1 LLLLGV
7 IFFTATS
14 SYAQEKAPGKH
25 SVIMAN
31 FKLPKTLGNKSFK
44 GLMSGLAN
52 IDLVYQYN
60 LANGIGFGTGFTYSY
75 YELNGSAFQG
85 TVIGQME
92 GYNPFL
98 KIAKRKE
105 ITENSYVELS
115 VSGGYNVLNTSGNQC
130 SDVFKQEAFN
140 LTPQLG
146 FYMVS
151 SEFLSFGIVVS
162 YNYFAAEFSPANICM
177 TSFPGIDPGHSIG
190 NSHVFSVGFGFSTY
204 LPTK

>member
-1 LLLLGV
+1 M
-7 IFFTATS
+7 FFSMS
-14 SYAQEKAPGKH
+14 SFSQEKDPGKH
-25 SVIMAN
+25 AVIMAN

-44 GLMSGLAN
+44 GLMSGLATV
-52 IDLVYQYN
+52 DLIYQYN
-60 LANGIGFGTGFTYSY
+60 LANGIGFGTGFSYSY

-85 TVIGQME
+85 SVVGQME

-98 KIAKRKE
+98 KISQRKE
-105 ITENSYVELS
+105 INENTFVELS
-115 VSGGYNVLNTSGNQC
+115 INAGYNFLSTSSNQC
-130 SDVFKQEAFN
+130 SGIFKQEAFN

-162 YNYFAAEFSPANICM
+162 YNYFDAEFSPANICM
-177 TSFPGIDPGHSIG
+177 TSFPGIDPANSVG

-204 LPTK
+204 LLTK

>member
-1 LLLLGV
+1 MS
-7 IFFTATS
+7 FSSAS
-14 SYAQEKAPGKH
+14 SYSQEMAPGKH
-25 SVIMAN
+25 AVLMAN

-52 IDLVYQYN
+52 IDLIYQYN
-60 LANGIGFGTGFTYSY
+60 LMNGIGLGMGFSYSY

-85 TVIGQME
+85 NVVGQME

-98 KIAKRKE
+98 KISKRNE
-105 ITENSYVELS
+105 VNENSYLELS
-115 VSGGYNVLNTSGNQC
+115 LSGGYNMLNTSGNQC
-130 SDVFKQEAFN
+130 SDIFKQEAFN
-140 LTPQLG
+140 VTTQLG

-162 YNYFAAEFSPANICM
+162 YNYFNTEFSPANICM
-177 TSFPGIDPGHSIG
+177 TSFPGIDPANSIG

>member
-1 LLLLGV
+1 MSCSL
-7 IFFTATS
+7 S
-14 SYAQEKAPGKH
+14 SFSQEKAPGEH

-44 GLMSGLAN
+44 GLMSGLAT
-52 IDLVYQYN
+52 IDLIYQYN
-60 LANGIGFGTGFTYSY
+60 LANGIGFGTGFSYSY
-75 YELNGSAFQG
+75 YELNGSVFQG
-85 TVIGQME
+85 SVLGQME

-105 ITENSYVELS
+105 MNENSYVELS
-115 VSGGYNVLNTSGNQC
+115 VSGGYNVLNTTGNQC
-130 SDVFKQEAFN
+130 SDVFRQEAFN

-162 YNYFAAEFSPANICM
+162 YNYFDCGI
-177 TSFPGIDPGHSIG
+177 FPSE
-190 NSHVFSVGFGFSTY
+190 Y
-204 LPTK
+204 LYDKLSWE

>member
-1 LLLLGV
+1 MS
-7 IFFTATS
+7 FS
-14 SYAQEKAPGKH
+14 SFSQEKAPGEH
-25 SVIMAN
+25 AVIMAN

-52 IDLVYQYN
+52 IDLIYQYN
-60 LANGIGFGTGFTYSY
+60 LANGIGFGTGFSYSY
-75 YELNGSAFQG
+75 YELNGSVFQG
-85 TVIGQME
+85 SVLGQME
-92 GYNPFL
+92 AYNPFL
-98 KIAKRKE
+98 KISQRKE
-105 ITENSYVELS
+105 MNENSYVELS
-115 VSGGYNVLNTSGNQC
+115 LSGGYNVLNTTGNQC
-130 SDVFKQEAFN
+130 SGIFRQEAFN
-140 LTPQLG
+140 VAPQLG

-177 TSFPGIDPGHSIG
+177 TSFPGIDPANSVG

>member
-1 LLLLGV
+1 M
-7 IFFTATS
+7 FFSIS
-14 SYAQEKAPGKH
+14 SFSQEKAPGEH
-25 SVIMAN
+25 AVIMAN

-52 IDLVYQYN
+52 IDLIYQYN
-60 LANGIGFGTGFTYSY
+60 LANGIGVGAGFSYSY
-75 YELNGSAFQG
+75 YELNGSIFQG
-85 TVIGQME
+85 SVVGQME

-105 ITENSYVELS
+105 MNENSYVELS

-146 FYMVS
+146 FYLLS

-162 YNYFAAEFSPANICM
+162 YNYFDAEFSPANICM
-177 TSFPGIDPGHSIG
+177 SSFPGIDPANSIG